1 MKVAILGATG
11 SIGQSTLNLAD
22 IFPQIEVVA
31 LSCGHQVE
39 LMADLIKRHRPALV
53 STCDLEGKLRLDS
66 LLKDAEHRPEVLHG
80 PAGQIAVAA
89 ESGAEV
95 VVSAIVGQAGLPPTY
110 AAVAKGL
117 KVALANKESL
127 VMAGDMLM
135 SLAQKTG
142 AKIVPVDSEHS
153 AIFQALGGQLLAPN
167 IRRLIITASG
177 GPFLGLKAAELEKV
191 TLSQALKHPN
201 WSMGPKITC
210 DSATLMNK
218 GLEVIEAHH
227 LFNLPYERLEVLV
240 HPQSV
245 VHSIVEFVDGSQIS
259 QAGPTDM
266 RLAIAYAL
274 SHPERWPLLKA
285 EPGAKGLTN
294 YQPLD
299 LTHAPLTFTEP
310 DLENFRAL
318 TLAREAGMAG
328 GLAPIVLTCANEEA
342 VGLFLQERIGF
353 TDICRLVEEV
363 LNTMPSQPVE
373 TLDEILAA
381 ADEARKRTFEL
392 AHSFKK
398 ITN

>member
-1 MKVAILGATG
+1 MKLAILGATG
-11 SIGQSTLNLAD
+11 SIGQSTLNLAE
-22 IFPQIEVVA
+22 IFPQIEIVA
-31 LSCGHQVE
+31 LGCGHQTE

-53 STCDLEGKLRLDS
+53 STCDLEGKLRLEA
-66 LLKDAEHRPEVLHG
+66 LLKGADHHPEVLHG
-80 PAGQIAVAA
+80 PAGQIAVAT

-95 VVSAIVGQAGLPPTY
+95 VLSAIVGQAGLPPTY

-127 VMAGDMLM
+127 VMAGDILM
-135 SLAQKTG
+135 SLAQRTG

-177 GPFLGLKAAELEKV
+177 GPFRGFKAAELEKV

-218 GLEVIEAHH
+218 GLEVIEAHY
-227 LFNLPYERLEVLV
+227 LFKLPYERLEVLV

-245 VHSIVEFVDGSQIS
+245 VHSIVEFIDGSQIS
-259 QAGPTDM
+259 QSGPTDM
-266 RLAIAYAL
+266 RLAIAYSL
-274 SHPERWPLLKA
+274 SHPERWPLLSTESA
-285 EPGAKGLTN
+285 PNGLAD
-294 YQPLD
+294 YKPLN
-299 LTHAPLTFTEP
+299 LTQVPLTFEEP
-310 DLENFRAL
+310 DCKSFRAL
-318 TLAREAGMAG
+318 TLAREAGLAG

-342 VGLFLQERIGF
+342 VSLFLKGEIGF
-353 TDICRLVEEV
+353 TDICRLVEEA
-363 LNTMPSQPVE
+363 LNTMPPQPVATVE
-373 TLDEILAA
+373 EVLAA

-392 AHSFKK
+392 ARNFRK
-398 ITN
+398 